1 MIDTM
6 WVAQAAQSGSVSGQ
20 ASGAM
25 LRSALADLTSA
36 FEAAGPSLI
45 FITLVCQRSTVVPRL
60 RVVM

>member
-36 FEAAGPSLI
+36 FEAAGLSLI
-45 FITLVCQRSTVVPRL
+45 FVTFVCQRSTVVPRL

>member
-36 FEAAGPSLI
+36 FEAAGLSLI
-45 FITLVCQRSTVVPRL
+45 FIALVCQRSTVVPRL

>member
-36 FEAAGPSLI
+36 FEEAGLSLI

>member
-6 WVAQAAQSGSVSGQ
+6 WVAQSAQPGSVSGQ
-20 ASGAM
+20 ASGAT
-25 LRSALADLTSA
+25 LRSALTDLTSA
-36 FEAAGPSLI
+36 FEAAGLSLI